1 MKLVY
6 PFIKVKEIIIPTFI
20 QSINMSC
27 NENDNNAFLP
37 GECDC

>member
-20 QSINMSC
+20 HSVNISS
-27 NENDNNAFLP
+27 NENDNSAFLP

>member
-20 QSINMSC
+20 QSINATC
-27 NENDNNAFLP
+27 NENYMDVFMLC
-37 GECDC
+37 ESVF